1 MFKGGYDAQ
10 HIEKKRITTIP
21 TQKNE
26 DPSAQK
32 LLKIAKDSLAED
44 KAQDVMLISLQG
56 KSAMADDMIIASGT
70 SARHVGAIANHLR
83 ERLKAGGA
91 KGVAVEG
98 LEQCDWVLVDGG
110 DIIVHLFRP
119 EVRTF
124 YNLEKMWADGTVPAD
139 PPERVKTA
147 GL

>member
-1 MFKGGYDAQ
+1 MTNNTL
-10 HIEKKRITTIP
+10 EKRITTIP
-21 TQKNE
+21 IQKNE
-26 DPSAQK
+26 DPSAQT
-32 LLKIAKDSLAED
+32 LLKIAEDSLAED
-44 KAQDVMLISLQG
+44 KALDVTRISLQG
-56 KSAMADDMIIASGT
+56 KSAMADDMVIATGT

-119 EVRTF
+119 EVRAF
-124 YNLEKMWADGTVPAD
+124 YNLEKMWLGDVVSAD
-139 PPERVKTA
+139 PPEHVKTA